1 MNSARGCARTG
12 RAHGDVCEA
21 IPVQVE
27 NASPRRVDGRAS
39 PPYRHLPRRRSRRA
53 DIAAQH
59 TSQPPKHDAVRQ
71 FRRGP
76 GRRAC
81 HVERFEHARAR
92 SIQAEL
98 DAGAVRLDDMYLLD
112 FRVDKAFTFG
122 TARVTPS
129 MDIFNLTNVNTVLA
143 RRRLQGASNANNI
156 SGIVAP
162 RVIRF
167 GVRVNW

>member
-1 MNSARGCARTG
+1 M
-12 RAHGDVCEA
+12 
-21 IPVQVE
+21 
-27 NASPRRVDGRAS
+27 
-39 PPYRHLPRRRSRRA
+39 
-53 DIAAQH
+53 
-59 TSQPPKHDAVRQ
+59 
-71 FRRGP
+71 
-76 GRRAC
+76 
-81 HVERFEHARAR
+81 
-92 SIQAEL
+92 
-98 DAGAVRLDDMYLLD
+98 GAVRLDDMYLLD